1 MYRKSWLPAMPKRK
15 PKIDSRQMSLF
26 DIVRQAS
33 EAPKA
38 QAQEGELDIANV
50 LGLSLVEAIRNCPL
64 SRHQIAG
71 EMSHLLGVEV
81 TKTTID
87 TWTAESK
94 ERHRI
99 PAEYLPA
106 FCRATGSREPIR
118 LLAERGDMFA
128 MPGPEALRAEIQRL
142 TEEEAKARA
151 EKRKRIRFLEEM
163 EDKR

>member
-1 MYRKSWLPAMPKRK
+1 MSKRK
-15 PKIDSRQMSLF
+15 RPVDIKQLSLF
-26 DIVRQAS
+26 DVIRECSARVPEQA
-33 EAPKA
+33 K
-38 QAQEGELDIANV
+38 EGEMDIANS
-50 LGLSLVEAIRNCPL
+50 LRLALVEAIRVCPL

-106 FCRATGSREPIR
+106 FCRATGDREPIR
-118 LLAERGDMFA
+118 MLAEMGDMYA

-142 TEEEAKARA
+142 TEEESRARA
-151 EKRKRIRFLEEM
+151 EKRKRMRFLEEM
-163 EDKR
+163 EK

>member
-1 MYRKSWLPAMPKRK
+1 MSKRK
-15 PKIDSRQMSLF
+15 QKLDTRQMSLF
-26 DIVRQAS
+26 DVIRRVS
-33 EAPKA
+33 EAQQA
-38 QAQEGELDIANV
+38 QTQAQEGEMDISNSLRLA
-50 LGLSLVEAIRNCPL
+50 LVEAIKQCPL

-81 TKTTID
+81 TKSTID

-128 MPGPEALRAEIQRL
+128 MPGPEALRAEIQKL
-142 TEEEAKARA
+142 TEEESRARA
-151 EKRKRIRFLEEM
+151 EKRKRMKFLEEM
-163 EDKR
+163 EK

>member
-1 MYRKSWLPAMPKRK
+1 MSKRKSKV
-15 PKIDSRQMSLF
+15 DNRQLSLF
-26 DIVRQAS
+26 DVIKECSARVT
-33 EAPKA
+33 E
-38 QAQEGELDIANV
+38 QAQEGEMDIANV
-50 LGLSLVEAIRNCPL
+50 LRLALVEAIRQCPL

-81 TKTTID
+81 TKSTID

-94 ERHRI
+94 DRHRI

-106 FCRATGSREPIR
+106 FCRATGNREPIR

-142 TEEEAKARA
+142 AEDESRARA
-151 EKRKRIRFLEEM
+151 EKRKRMRFLEEM
-163 EDKR
+163 EK